1 MWNLGDTP
9 FVVGANLPWI
19 GYGTDFGA
27 SAWHPEGGLSAR
39 HAALNRLERTL
50 AFLKDDGIPIV
61 RVFVLCD
68 GRSGIQ
74 YNSSGRP
81 TSLDHACLSDLDALM
96 AAARRYDVRVMPAL
110 FDFHLCSPL
119 QLLDG
124 VQIGG
129 RTQLIIDPDGRS
141 ALLENVLT
149 PILRRYGD
157 DDIVAA
163 WDVFNEPEWCL
174 DMLPASRP
182 PGLPDRSSPVEET
195 ERRLAFDALQG
206 FLHLTVQCVRA
217 FARQPVTVGSAGL
230 WQLDL
235 VRPLGLDF
243 YQVHWYERF
252 GWPALERPVQDLGL
266 DRPAILGEFSG
277 RATRWAIA
285 EVLEAAQRAGY
296 RGALV
301 WSVLAEDDQSEYSP
315 EIIAWI
321 RAHADG
327 VNST

>member
-1 MWNLGDTP
+1 
-9 FVVGANLPWI
+9 
-19 GYGTDFGA
+19 
-27 SAWHPEGGLSAR
+27 
-39 HAALNRLERTL
+39 
-50 AFLKDDGIPIV
+50 
-61 RVFVLCD
+61 
-68 GRSGIQ
+68 
-74 YNSSGRP
+74 
-81 TSLDHACLSDLDALM
+81 
-96 AAARRYDVRVMPAL
+96 
-110 FDFHLCSPL
+110 
-119 QLLDG
+119 
-124 VQIGG
+124 
-129 RTQLIIDPDGRS
+129 
-141 ALLENVLT
+141 
-149 PILRRYGD
+149 
-157 DDIVAA
+157 
-163 WDVFNEPEWCL
+163 
-174 DMLPASRP
+174 
-182 PGLPDRSSPVEET
+182 
-195 ERRLAFDALQG
+195 
-206 FLHLTVQCVRA
+206 
-217 FARQPVTVGSAGL
+217 VTVGSAGL